1 MKTSFRTDYCA
12 TFNERNEG
20 DSITISG
27 WCSSIRDHGGVIFI
41 DLRDKSGIIQIVSDP
56 KNSSEVHKIIETVR
70 NEFVIQIS
78 GIVRLRTDNTIN
90 KNIDTGKIEVL
101 INTAEVLNLSVPLPF
116 QIEEEINADENIRLK
131 YRYLDL
137 RRPNINSNFVLKS
150 KVMMIARN
158 FFDKYGFIDIET
170 PYLTKSSPEGARDYL
185 VPSRI
190 HQNSFFALPQS
201 PQILKQI
208 LMTSGFDRYYQIV
221 RCFRDEDLRA
231 DRQPEFTQI
240 DLEMSFVDENDVISI
255 VEKLLKKIF
264 KETKDIDLSPEFKR
278 ISYSESMEKYG
289 NDRPDLRFSLELQTI
304 TDIFKNTEFKVFRD
318 VVNSKGI
325 IKCIKVE
332 DSNLTRK
339 NIDDLTLFAQEHGA
353 KGLAWIKV
361 LESELQS
368 PILKFFSEEEIVLL
382 KDQLQFNTGDII
394 FFGAGNEDNVNNYMS
409 AVRNK
414 LGKDLNLI
422 SENSFEF
429 VWITDFPLFLKV
441 DGNLTSTHHP
451 FTMPKDERID
461 ESEIEALSSKAY
473 DIVLNGTEIGGG
485 SIRIHKK
492 ELQEKIFNILGIK
505 KEEYEDNFGYLLN
518 ALESGTPPHGGLA
531 IGLDRLMMY
540 LTDSPSIRDIIAF
553 PKTQKASC
561 LLTEA
566 PSKVF
571 SEKQLE
577 ELGIELIDKDES

>member
-1 MKTSFRTDYCA
+1 MKTSFRNDYCA
-12 TFNERNEG
+12 TFNETHEG
-20 DSITISG
+20 NSITISG

-56 KNSSEVHKIIETVR
+56 NNSPAVHKIIESVR
-70 NEFVIQIS
+70 NEYVIQIS
-78 GIVRLRTDNTIN
+78 GLVRLRSEKTIN
-90 KNIDTGKIEVL
+90 KNLRTGKIEIL
-101 INTAEVLNLSVPLPF
+101 IDSVQILNSSVALPF
-116 QIEEEINADENIRLK
+116 QIEEEINADENVRLK

-137 RRPNINSNFVLKS
+137 RRPNINNNFVLKS
-150 KVMMIARN
+150 KTMMVTRN
-158 FFDKYGFIDIET
+158 FFNEKGFIDIET

-185 VPSRI
+185 VPSRV

-240 DLEMSFVDENDVISI
+240 DMEMSFVDENDVIQI
-255 VEKLLKKIF
+255 VEELLIKIF
-264 KETKDIDLSPEFKR
+264 KEIKGIDLDSTFKR
-278 ISYSESMEKYG
+278 LTYTESLSKYG
-289 NDRPDLRFSLELQTI
+289 NDRPDLRFGLELETI
-304 TDIFKNTEFKVFRD
+304 TEIFKDTEFKVFKQ
-318 VVNSKGI
+318 VVESQGV
-325 IKCIKVE
+325 IKSIKVE
-332 DSNLTRK
+332 KASMTRK
-339 NIDDLTLFAQEHGA
+339 NIDELTVFAQEYGA

-361 LESELQS
+361 LDTELQS
-368 PILKFFSEEEIVLL
+368 PILKFFSNEEIVAL
-382 KDQLQFNTGDII
+382 KTILNLQAGDIV
-394 FFGAGNEDNVNNYMS
+394 FFGAGNEDTVNNYMS

-414 LGKDLNLI
+414 LGNDLNLI
-422 SENSFEF
+422 PKDSYEF
-429 VWITDFPLFLKV
+429 VWITDFPLFLEV
-441 DGNLTSTHHP
+441 DGKITSTHHP
-451 FTMPKDERID
+451 FTMPKKDSLD
-461 ESEIEALSSKAY
+461 ESTLAGLESKAY

-485 SIRIHKK
+485 SIRIHKRD
-492 ELQEKIFNILGIK
+492 LQESIFKILGITK
-505 KEEYEDNFGYLLN
+505 DEYEENFGYLLN

-571 SEKQLE
+571 SVKQLK
-577 ELGIELIDKDES
+577 ELGIKLLDDEE

>member
-1 MKTSFRTDYCA
+1 MKTSFRTNYCA
-12 TFNERNEG
+12 SFNEKNEG
-20 DSITISG
+20 NSITISG

-41 DLRDKSGIIQIVSDP
+41 DLRDKSGIIQVVSDP
-56 KNSSEVHKIIETVR
+56 KNSEEVHKVIESVR

-78 GIVRLRTDNTIN
+78 GTIRLRTENTIN
-90 KNIDTGKIEVL
+90 KNIKTGKIEVL
-101 INTAEVLNLSVPLPF
+101 INSAEILNSSVPLPF
-116 QIEEEINADENIRLK
+116 QIEEDINADENVRLK

-137 RRPNINSNFVLKS
+137 RRPNINANFILKND
-150 KVMMIARN
+150 VMMITRN
-158 FFDKYGFIDIET
+158 FFNQHGFIDIET

-190 HQNSFFALPQS
+190 HQSSFFALPQS

-240 DLEMSFVDENDVISI
+240 DLEMSFVDENDVIYVI
-255 VEKLLKKIF
+255 EELLRKIF
-264 KETKDIDLSPEFKR
+264 KEVKGIDLEKEFKR
-278 ISYSESMEKYG
+278 ISYKESIEKYG
-289 NDRPDLRFSLELQTI
+289 NDRPDLRFGLELQTI
-304 TDIFKNTEFKVFRD
+304 TDIFKNTEFKVFKD
-318 VVNSKGI
+318 VISSKGI

-332 DSNLTRK
+332 NSNLTRK
-339 NIDDLTLFAQEHGA
+339 NIDDLTLFAQENGA

-368 PILKFFSEEEIVLL
+368 PILKFFSKEEISLL
-382 KDQLQFNTGDII
+382 KDSLDLKSGDII
-394 FFGAGNEDNVNNYMS
+394 FFGAGDIEIVNNYMS
-409 AVRNK
+409 AVRNR

-422 SENSFEF
+422 PKNSFQF
-429 VWITDFPLFLKV
+429 VWITDFPLFVKI
-441 DGNLTSTHHP
+441 DGKLTATHHP
-451 FTMPKDERID
+451 FTMPKDETID
-461 ESEIEALSSKAY
+461 KSKIETLLSKAY

-492 ELQEKIFNILGIK
+492 DLQKEVFTILGIPE
-505 KEEYEDNFGYLLN
+505 KEYQENFGYLLN

-571 SEKQLE
+571 SDKQLE
-577 ELGIELIDKDES
+577 ELGIEITDKE

>member
-12 TFNERNEG
+12 TFNETLEG
-20 DSITISG
+20 NSITISG

-56 KNSSEVHKIIETVR
+56 NNSPEVHETIETIR
-70 NEFVIQIS
+70 NEYVIQIS
-78 GIVRLRTDNTIN
+78 GIVRLRTEGTIN
-90 KNIDTGKIEVL
+90 ENLDTGKIEVL
-101 INTAEVLNLSVPLPF
+101 INSVEVLNSSVPLPF
-116 QIEEEINADENIRLK
+116 QIEEEINADENVRLR

-137 RRPNINSNFVLKS
+137 RRPNISNNFILKS
-150 KVMMIARN
+150 KTMMITRN
-158 FFDKYGFIDIET
+158 FFDKKGFVDIET

-185 VPSRI
+185 VPSRV
-190 HQNSFFALPQS
+190 HQSSFFALPQS

-240 DLEMSFVDENDVISI
+240 DMEMSFVNEDDVIEI
-255 VEKLLKKIF
+255 IEELIIKIF
-264 KETKDIDLSPEFKR
+264 KEIKGISLSSGFKR
-278 ISYSESMEKYG
+278 ISYQESMDRFG
-289 NDRPDLRFSLELQTI
+289 NDRPDLRFGLELQTI
-304 TDIFKNTEFKVFRD
+304 TDIFKNTDFKVF
-318 VVNSKGI
+318 KGVI
-325 IKCIKVE
+325 ESEGVIKCIKVK
-332 DSNLTRK
+332 DTTMTRK
-339 NIDDLTLFAQEHGA
+339 NIDELTFFAQEQGA

-361 LESELQS
+361 LDSELQS
-368 PILKFFSEEEIVLL
+368 PILKFFSEEEISSL
-382 KDQLQFNTGDII
+382 KSQLKLKVGDII
-394 FFGAGNEDNVNNYMS
+394 FFGAGDEEVVNNYMS
-409 AVRNK
+409 AVRSK
-414 LGKDLNLI
+414 LGKDLGLI
-422 SENSFEF
+422 KSDSYEF
-429 VWITDFPLFLKV
+429 VWITDFPLFLKIDNKV
-441 DGNLTSTHHP
+441 TSTHHP
-451 FTMPKDERID
+451 FTMPKHESID
-461 ESEIEALSSKAY
+461 EKNLTGIESKAY

-492 ELQEKIFNILGIK
+492 DLQEKVFELLGISK
-505 KEEYEDNFGYLLN
+505 DEYQENFGYLLN

-571 SEKQLE
+571 SDKQLT
-577 ELGIELIDKDES
+577 ELGIKLLEED

>member
-12 TFNERNEG
+12 AFNETFEG
-20 DSITISG
+20 NSITISG
-27 WCSSIRDHGGVIFI
+27 WCSSVRDHGGVIFI
-41 DLRDKSGIIQIVSDP
+41 DLRDKSGIIQVVSDP
-56 KNSSEVHKIIETVR
+56 NNSSQVHKIIETIR
-70 NEFVIQIS
+70 NEYVIQIS
-78 GIVRLRTDNTIN
+78 GTIRLRSENTIN
-90 KNIDTGKIEVL
+90 KSLETGKIEVL
-101 INTAEVLNLSVPLPF
+101 INSVEVLNSSVPLPF
-116 QIEEEINADENIRLK
+116 QIEEEINADENVRLK

-137 RRPNINSNFVLKS
+137 RRPNINNNFVLKS
-150 KVMMIARN
+150 RTMMITRN
-158 FFDKYGFIDIET
+158 FFNEKGFIDIET

-185 VPSRI
+185 VPSRV
-190 HQNSFFALPQS
+190 HQSSFFALPQS

-240 DLEMSFVDENDVISI
+240 DMEMSFVDEDDII
-255 VEKLLKKIF
+255 VTIEELLNKIF
-264 KETKDIDLSPEFKR
+264 LEIKGISLDSSFKR
-278 ISYSESMEKYG
+278 ISYQESMDRFG
-289 NDRPDLRFSLELQTI
+289 NDRPDLRFGLELETI
-304 TDIFKNTEFKVFRD
+304 TSIFKNTDFKVFKE
-318 VVNSKGI
+318 VVQSEGS

-332 DSNLTRK
+332 NTTMTRK
-339 NIDDLTLFAQEHGA
+339 NIDELTLFAQEHGA

-361 LESELQS
+361 LDSGLQS
-368 PILKFFSEEEIVLL
+368 PILKFFSEEEVSSL
-382 KDQLQFNTGDII
+382 KNQLKLKVGDIL
-394 FFGAGNEDNVNNYMS
+394 FFGAGNEDIVNNYMS

-414 LGKDLNLI
+414 LGKDLSLI
-422 SENSFEF
+422 DSDSFKF

-441 DGNLTSTHHP
+441 DNKITSTHHP
-451 FTMPKDERID
+451 FTMPRDESIDQTNLERIQ
-461 ESEIEALSSKAY
+461 SKAY

-492 ELQEKIFNILGIK
+492 DLQEEVFQLLGISK
-505 KEEYEDNFGYLLN
+505 DEYQQNFGYLLN

-571 SEKQLE
+571 SEKQLA
-577 ELGIELIDKDES
+577 ELGISLIEED

>member
-1 MKTSFRTDYCA
+1 MKTSFRNDYCA
-12 TFNERNEG
+12 IFNESHEG
-20 DSITISG
+20 KDITISG

-56 KNSSEVHKIIETVR
+56 NNSPDMHSIVESIR
-70 NEFVIQIS
+70 NEYVIKIS
-78 GIVRLRTDNTIN
+78 GSVRLRSESTIN
-90 KNIDTGKIEVL
+90 KNIGTGKIEVL
-101 INTAEVLNLSVPLPF
+101 VNNVEILNSSIPLPF

-137 RRPNINSNFVLKS
+137 RRPNINNNFVKKS
-150 KVMMIARN
+150 ETMALTRN
-158 FFDKYGFIDIET
+158 FFTEKGFIDIET

-185 VPSRI
+185 VPSRV
-190 HQNSFFALPQS
+190 HPSSFFALPQS

-240 DLEMSFVDENDVISI
+240 DLEMSFVDENDVKEI
-255 VEKLLKKIF
+255 VEELLKKIF
-264 KETKDIDLSPEFKR
+264 KEIKGIKLESKFKT
-278 ISYSESMEKYG
+278 ITYQESMEKYG
-289 NDRPDLRFSLELQTI
+289 NDHPDLRFSLELVTL
-304 TDIFKNTEFKVFRD
+304 TEIFKNTSFKVFKD
-318 VVNSKGI
+318 VVKSKGL
-325 IKCIKVE
+325 IKCIKVA
-332 DSNLTRK
+332 DSKMTRK
-339 NIDDLTLFAQEHGA
+339 NIDDLTTFAQEHGA

-361 LESELQS
+361 LETELQS
-368 PILKFFSEEEIVLL
+368 PILKFFTDEEINEL
-382 KDQLQFNTGDII
+382 KQKLNLAPGDIV
-394 FFGAGNEDNVNNYMS
+394 FFGAGNKEIVNNYMS

-414 LGKDLNLI
+414 LGNDLGLI
-422 SENSFEF
+422 HPNSFEF

-441 DGNLTSTHHP
+441 DESFTSTHHP
-451 FTMPKDERID
+451 FTMPKE
-461 ESEIEALSSKAY
+461 EALDGEDLGKLLSKAY

-485 SIRIHKK
+485 SIRIHKRD
-492 ELQEKIFNILGIK
+492 LQEKVFEILGIS
-505 KEEYEDNFGYLLN
+505 KEEYESNFGYLLN

-531 IGLDRLMMY
+531 LGLDRLMMY
-540 LTDSPSIRDIIAF
+540 LTDSQSIRDIIAF

-571 SEKQLE
+571 SEKQLN
-577 ELGIELIDKDES
+577 ELGIRLVEED

>member
-12 TFNERNEG
+12 TFDETLEG
-20 DSITISG
+20 NSITISG

-56 KNSSEVHKIIETVR
+56 NNSPEVHKTIETIR
-70 NEFVIQIS
+70 NEYVIQIS
-78 GIVRLRTDNTIN
+78 GTVRLRTEGTIN
-90 KNIDTGKIEVL
+90 QNLQTGKIEVL
-101 INTAEVLNLSVPLPF
+101 INSVEVLNASVPIPF
-116 QIEEEINADENIRLK
+116 QIEEEINADENVRLK

-137 RRPNINSNFVLKS
+137 RRPNISNNFILKS
-150 KVMMIARN
+150 KTMMITRN
-158 FFDKYGFIDIET
+158 FFDQKGFVDIET

-185 VPSRI
+185 VPSRV
-190 HQNSFFALPQS
+190 HQSSFFALPQS

-240 DLEMSFVDENDVISI
+240 DMEMSFVNEDDVIEI
-255 VEKLLKKIF
+255 IEELLVKIF
-264 KETKDIDLSPEFKR
+264 KEIKAISLNPGFNR
-278 ISYSESMEKYG
+278 ISYKESMNRFG
-289 NDRPDLRFSLELQTI
+289 NDRPDLRFGLEHQTI
-304 TDIFKNTEFKVFRD
+304 TNIFKNTEFKVFKG
-318 VVNSKGI
+318 VVESRGI

-332 DSNLTRK
+332 NATMTRK
-339 NIDDLTLFAQEHGA
+339 NIDELTTYAQEHGA

-361 LESELQS
+361 LDSELQS
-368 PILKFFSEEEIVLL
+368 PILKFFTEEEIDSL
-382 KDQLQFNTGDII
+382 KNQLKLKVGDIV
-394 FFGAGNEDNVNNYMS
+394 FFGAGDEEVVNNYMS

-414 LGKDLNLI
+414 LGKDLGLI
-422 SENSFEF
+422 KPNSYEF
-429 VWITDFPLFLKV
+429 VWITDFPLFLKIDDKV
-441 DGNLTSTHHP
+441 TSTHHP
-451 FTMPKDERID
+451 FTMPKN
-461 ESEIEALSSKAY
+461 ESIEEENLTTLESKAY

-492 ELQEKIFNILGIK
+492 DLQEKVFQLLGISK
-505 KEEYEDNFGYLLN
+505 DEYEQNFGYLLN

-571 SEKQLE
+571 SEKQLT
-577 ELGIELIDKDES
+577 ELGIKLIEED